1 MVKGTSRRMEAV
13 SREYTVNLGKALHN
27 ISFKRRAPR
36 AVKEIRKFVQKQMLT
51 KEVKVDVKLNKA
63 VWSKGIRYVPKR
75 LRIVVQRKRKEDD
88 EGIEDGEDMY
98 CFVTLAE
105 DQTTKGKGVVLLD
118 A

>member
-63 VWSKGIRYVPKR
+63 VWSKVRARERAWAGQLGGRGG
-75 LRIVVQRKRKEDD
+75 D
-88 EGIEDGEDMY
+88 EGEAQFWRRAADRGGASWLPTGLSEEYNAIR
-98 CFVTLAE
+98 AP
-105 DQTTKGKGVVLLD
+105 
-118 A
+118 